1 MEPIQYVIEHTDP
14 LVGLGVLFLV
24 DRIRRLA
31 GDLRTHMAEEKKWRE
46 DHDQWRIEH
55 ITDHP

>member
-1 MEPIQYVIEHTDP
+1 MDPIYYLLDHTDP
-14 LVGLGVLFLV
+14 VVVVVSLFLV

-31 GDLRTHMAEEKKWRE
+31 SDLKSHMAEEKKWRE

-55 ITDHP
+55 ITDHS

>member
-1 MEPIQYVIEHTDP
+1 MDPIYYLLDHTDP
-14 LVGLGVLFLV
+14 VVVVVSLFLV

-31 GDLRTHMAEEKKWRE
+31 SDLKSHMVEEKKWRE

-55 ITDHP
+55 ITDHS